1 MKLVDF
7 DILLEK
13 RVCFSFPPS
22 RSRSDR
28 SVEMKRGTNKR
39 EERGREET
47 SRKTKRKRTPI
58 LCLVSPFFFS
68 ICKVTQIRP
77 EPRAAGR
84 GRARRGS
91 GRGSRDRD
99 NKNKSRRRRRPVHAG
114 PGEGLSPPF
123 FAGNGDLSRGSRG
136 RPPPKPSNTVLQY
149 CTALYFA
156 RVESVKP

>member
-1 MKLVDF
+1 MKLVNF

-13 RVCFSFPPS
+13 CVCFSFPPS

-39 EERGREET
+39 KKRGREET

-99 NKNKSRRRRRPVHAG
+99 NKNKSRPVHAG

-123 FAGNGDLSRGSRG
+123 FRRKWRLVARKS
-136 RPPPKPSNTVLQY
+136 RPPAAQAVKYSTTVLYSIVLCQSRKRK
-149 CTALYFA
+149 TLNLL
-156 RVESVKP
+156 